1 MFTNALERG
10 GSHIRGPSERKP
22 TLNSVNKS
30 SAGQHISY
38 GFLASENARLCN
50 ISLLHLQAERER
62 DRESERAS
70 ECECFKIDSTPSYIH
85 TRSSRTAASR
95 ANLALLAIWPRCGKR
110 QLRCKR
116 VLRNRRTRAS
126 VFDRIDIRGIYLSI
140 YLVPL

>member
-62 DRESERAS
+62 EIGRASERAS
-70 ECECFKIDSTPSYIH
+70 VSVLRSTRPPHTYIH
-85 TRSSRTAASR
+85 GQAGQLPPVLT
-95 ANLALLAIWPRCGKR
+95 LLCSPSGHDAENG
-110 QLRCKR
+110 
-116 VLRNRRTRAS
+116 S
-126 VFDRIDIRGIYLSI
+126 
-140 YLVPL
+140 